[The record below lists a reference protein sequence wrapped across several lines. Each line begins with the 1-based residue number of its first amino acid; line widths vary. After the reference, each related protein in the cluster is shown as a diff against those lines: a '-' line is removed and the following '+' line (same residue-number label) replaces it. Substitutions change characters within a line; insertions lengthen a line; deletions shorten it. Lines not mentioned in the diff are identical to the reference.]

1 MSGIKSKL
9 QALFEWLVYVKP
21 RPTKIKSVPWAG
33 PLLARL
39 LSLMIGLLLL
49 LTFSNAFQS
58 IVSPSAKTV
67 NFLLI
72 DLFTLA
78 ILVGLWVLNRLG
90 FSATSGA
97 LLVLILAI
105 LPALTFLP
113 EDLDRLLVV
122 YAVPI
127 GIAGFSIQ
135 PFASFVAFVIAIIT
149 YSYVYLQSGLQV
161 EYNYLGIAILGGIA
175 ALTSLTAAWLTN
187 VVCATQRCEE
197 TEREV
202 NQQLRRLQASLEQ
215 EVQKRTQQVQV
226 AAYTA
231 QAIATAQSATEILQK
246 VTELLC
252 DKLGYSN
259 AFIYL
264 LDVSGQAGLLAA
276 AAGKHA
282 SLAPKRYEVDE
293 KTSIGHALLETKIRV
308 ITAEETDS
316 LHFPVTFAPE
326 TKSLAILPIKAG
338 ERLLGALVIHSQQNN
353 AFDEIEILVL
363 QILASLVAASLQ
375 NFQLTEAM
383 QFDLS
388 SISEVYRY
396 GHLVAQSKN
405 SVDVYRALEQAFS
418 HTHLGVLFLEA
429 QENGCTVMVNTSG
442 VPTEEWLPL
451 YPGMLHEFFASN
463 AVIGS
468 IAQMTAL
475 PAPLKS
481 IFQNAKFE
489 HVALVPIYRAGQL
502 RAVLALGSQE
512 KKPLPPLI
520 IQPYAS
526 LAELAVSSLERIQ
539 SELAVESR
547 LNELEAITITS
558 QALSSVTD
566 LDTLFSSLHDH
577 VRRTMGDVSFLVA
590 LYNPQT
596 NSIRIPYMYEHS
608 VGGQRA
614 SVEEFPLG
622 EGLTS
627 ILIRTRQ
634 PLMIVEDTERRA
646 LALGAKISGKPAKSW
661 LGCPLIVAN
670 DVIGA
675 IIVQDTERENAF
687 DESDLRF
694 LTTLSAQV
702 AGTIY
707 NIRLLEE
714 TKRRALQLETA
725 AEIARDIS
733 TSLDINEVL
742 AKAVNLIRERFNFY
756 HAAVFL
762 IDPTENYAV
771 VREAT
776 GEAGAQMKRAGHRLK
791 VGSQSIVGYV
801 TSSGEPLIVND
812 TQRDATY
819 YPNPLLPDTRAE
831 AAIPL
836 KIGQRVLGALDV
848 QSERP
853 FAFGQEEINVLRILA
868 DQLAVAVINSELFAE
883 TQEHLSQHRLLHHVT
898 SAAAS
903 GTTLQEAL
911 NSAAQ
916 GLQVTLGG
924 DRVAILLAD
933 RKRNILK
940 IEAVAG
946 FSEDVKQVEIPFG
959 QGITG
964 WVAAHQKP
972 LRVSDVTKDPRY
984 LQIGSNTRSEMA
996 IPLLYRGE
1004 LLGVLN
1010 VESDQPNAYSEND
1023 EELLG
1028 TLGGSLAA
1036 IIANARLLEQI
1047 RKQAERERLL
1057 YEATSRIRRS
1067 TDFRAIIAATA
1078 AEAVKALGA
1087 RQARIVL
1094 GPQATQATSQE
1105 KHRTGKENG

>member
-21 RPTKIKSVPWAG
+21 RPTKLKSIPWAG

-49 LTFSNAFQS
+49 LTLSNAFES
-58 IVSPSAKTV
+58 ILSPSSKAINSLV
-67 NFLLI
+67 A
-72 DLFTLA
+72 DLFILA
-78 ILVGLWVLNRLG
+78 VLSGLWVLNRLG
-90 FSATSGA
+90 FSAMSGA
-97 LLVLILAI
+97 LLALILAI
-105 LPALTFLP
+105 LPAFAFLP

-122 YAVPI
+122 YAAPI
-127 GIAGFSIQ
+127 ALAGFSIH
-135 PFASFVAFVIAIIT
+135 PAASFLALIISIIE
-149 YSYVYLQSGLQV
+149 YSYIYLQSSLQV
-161 EYNYLGIAILGGIA
+161 EYNYLGLGLLGVIAT
-175 ALTSLTAAWLTN
+175 LTFLVSRWLANAVRTA
-187 VVCATQRCEE
+187 QRSEE
-197 TEREV
+197 RQREI
-202 NQQLRRLQASLEQ
+202 NLQLRQLQASLEQ
-215 EVQKRTQQVQV
+215 AVQKRTQQVQ
-226 AAYTA
+226 AAAQTA
-231 QAIATAQSATEILQK
+231 QTITTAQTSAEILQK
-246 VTELLC
+246 TTELLC
-252 DKLGYSN
+252 NKLGYLN
-259 AFIYL
+259 AFVYL

-282 SLAPKRYEVDE
+282 SLAPKRYDVDE
-293 KTSIGHALLETKIRV
+293 KTGIGRVLFEAKTLVISEDGAET
-308 ITAEETDS
+308 
-316 LHFPVTFAPE
+316 LYFPVSFAPE
-326 TKSLAILPIKAG
+326 TKSLAILPIKAR
-338 ERLLGALVIHSQQNN
+338 ERLLGALVIHSQQSNT
-353 AFDEIEILVL
+353 FDEIELLAL
-363 QILASLVAASLQ
+363 QILSSQIATSLQ

-388 SISEVYRY
+388 SVSEVYRY
-396 GHLVAQSKN
+396 GHLIAQGRN
-405 SVDVYRALEQAFS
+405 SMDVYRALEQALA
-418 HTHLGVLFLEA
+418 HTRFGALFLEVR
-429 QENGCTVMVNTSG
+429 ENSCMVTINTSG
-442 VPTEEWLPL
+442 VQIGEWLPL
-451 YPGMLHEFFASN
+451 YPGMLHEFFAGN
-463 AVIGS
+463 TLVGS
-468 IAQMTAL
+468 VEQLTNL
-475 PAPLKS
+475 PAPLS
-481 IFQNAKFE
+481 TIFREAKFE
-489 HVALVPIYRAGQL
+489 QIALIPIYRVGQL
-502 RAVLALGSQE
+502 RAVLALGSREQ
-512 KKPLPPLI
+512 KPLLPVI

-526 LAELAVSSLERIQ
+526 LAELVISSLERIQ

-566 LDTLFSSLHDH
+566 LETLFSSLHEH
-577 VRRTMGDVSFLVA
+577 VQRTMGDVSFLVA

-608 VGGQRA
+608 VGGKRA
-614 SVEEFPLG
+614 GIEEFPLG

-675 IIVQDTERENAF
+675 IIVQDTEHENAF

-733 TSLDINEVL
+733 TSLDVNEVL

-756 HAAVFL
+756 HASVFL

-940 IEAVAG
+940 VEAVAG

-972 LRVSDVTKDPRY
+972 LRVADVTKDPRY

-1047 RKQAERERLL
+1047 RKQVDRERLL

-1067 TDFRAIIAATA
+1067 TDFRAILAATA

-1087 RQARIVL
+1087 QQARIIL
-1094 GPQATQATSQE
+1094 GPQTQE
-1105 KHRTGKENG
+1105 KNRTNNGNG